1 MTRTTRPLTPPA
13 RPRGK
18 NAPVTAGELKKAAAL
33 LAKHA
38 NADDDDT
45 RAAIDGVDGATRSH
59 RAHGTLQPGEM
70 AKLRELCARYGA
82 VHELDVNALADKMGR
97 TAATNLEQ
105 LYAAVQKLKGSGEL
119 KSPWRTE
126 TITDEVLQRVAK
138 GDLTPRVARNVQKTA
153 RFELLKLFAD
163 PVKDK
168 QLHALLVSDLKKSF
182 KVDDKTIRTH
192 EVPPYIPLREKNER
206 QENALLTL
214 LYDPTL
220 SSELKRVAV
229 EKLASCASA
238 DSIPTLLSF
247 ARAEPALAGA
257 VAVTIAAVQ
266 KVSKMTLVF
275 ASMEVAPYAFAGGL
289 GNVMAELPKALARM
303 GHRVIVVTPRHTII
317 DRNKL
322 EDTGKRLIIHHPDGS
337 EPAQVLKDVV
347 DGVEH
352 YFVENG
358 KYFSDGRNGLYGDSL
373 GSYGDVAERYD
384 FFSMAI
390 PECIKA
396 VLGDEKPDVV
406 QLNDAHTAPAA
417 AYLKRDPAFAQS
429 KTVMAI
435 HNLGGAYQGKFGA
448 EKLAHCGFKDMGVF
462 HPMGPAEFYGD
473 VNFLKLGLVESDASI
488 AVSREYMAEILEKKN
503 GEGLEGVLR
512 MLHAEDRLWG
522 NLNGID
528 TKSWDPAT
536 DAALPAQYSF
546 ADQSGKQTCKAELQR
561 SYGLPVRPGTPVV
574 GVVSRL
580 AEQKGIDDIVGT
592 VTRKMAAGE
601 DVQFV
606 VCGQG
611 DTALIAQLETLA
623 KKYPENVVIDTAFTK
638 QKERR
643 IIAGSDLF
651 LMPSRFEPCGLPQ
664 MYAMR
669 YLTVPVVRAVGGL
682 EESVEQYDPATKTGN
697 GFKFGASGSAAAS
710 DVDGA
715 LDAALAWFKSNDRSA
730 LVRNCALTDFS
741 WDTTS
746 AAEQVAFFRK
756 VMNA

>member
-1 MTRTTRPLTPPA
+1 MTRTTRPLAPPV

-18 NAPVTAGELKKAAAL
+18 NAPVTASELKKAAAL
-33 LAKHA
+33 LAKGDV
-38 NADDDDT
+38 DDD
-45 RAAIDGVDGATRSH
+45 AIDGVDVTTSPSRRSGANVRNEDMK
-59 RAHGTLQPGEM
+59 A
-70 AKLRELCARYGA
+70 LRELCARYGA
-82 VHELDVNALADKMGR
+82 VHDLDVNALADKMSK
-97 TAATNLEQ
+97 TASTNLER
-105 LYAAVQKLKGSGEL
+105 LYASVQKLKTSGEL
-119 KSPWRTE
+119 KSPWRAE

-138 GDLTPRVARNVQKTA
+138 GDLTQRVARNVQKTA
-153 RFELLKLFAD
+153 RLELLKLFAD

-168 QLHALLVSDLKKSF
+168 ELHGLLVGDLKKSF
-182 KVDDKTIRTH
+182 RVDDKTIRTH

-220 SSELKRVAV
+220 PADLKRVAV
-229 EKLASCASA
+229 EKLASCAST
-238 DSIPTLLSF
+238 DSIPTLQSF
-247 ARAEPALAGA
+247 AKAETQLAGA
-257 VAVTIAAVQ
+257 VAVTIAAIQ
-266 KVSKMTLVF
+266 KAAKMTIVF

-322 EDTGKRLIIHHPDGS
+322 EDTGKRLTVRHPDGT
-337 EPAQVLKDVV
+337 EPAQILRDVV

-358 KYFSDGRNGLYGDSL
+358 KYFSDGRNGLYGDSF

-390 PECIKA
+390 PETIKA
-396 VLGDEKPDVV
+396 VLGDEKADVV

-417 AYLKRDPAFAQS
+417 AYLKRDAAFADS

-448 EKLAHCGFKDMGVF
+448 EKLQHCGFKDMGLF

-473 VNFLKLGLVESDASI
+473 VNFLKLGLVESDAAI
-488 AVSREYMAEILEKKN
+488 AVSREYMHEILEKKN

-528 TKSWDPAT
+528 TTSWDPAK

-546 ADQSGKQTCKAELQR
+546 ADQAGKRACKADLQKQ
-561 SYGLPVRPGTPVV
+561 YGLPVREGTPVV

-580 AEQKGIDDIVGT
+580 AEQKGIDDIVST
-592 VTRKMAAGE
+592 ISRRMERGE

-611 DTALIAQLETLA
+611 DAALIAQLDALA
-623 KKYPENVVIDTAFTK
+623 KKYPNNVVIDTAFTK

-682 EESVEQYDPATKTGN
+682 EESVEQYDPSTKAGN
-697 GFKFGASGSAAAS
+697 GFKFGANDSKTT
-710 DVDGA
+710 VDDA
-715 LDAALAWFKSNDRSA
+715 LDDALAWFKSGDRAA

-756 VMNA
+756 VMNP